1 MSGAAMPGPGEASP
15 GSGSVP
21 VPASPPPRS
30 PLFGGCLSC
39 RLVCGAGLLLAA
51 AWLYQGPRSV
61 MKRGIPPSMG
71 AIAQITFA
79 LSVGAWGIVIIWD
92 PVGKQ
97 LPKEP

>member
-1 MSGAAMPGPGEASP
+1 MSRPAEASP
-15 GSGSVP
+15 GSG
-21 VPASPPPRS
+21 PPQPQ

-39 RLVCGAGLLLAA
+39 RFVCGTGLLLAA

-79 LSVGAWGIVIIWD
+79 LSERRGG
-92 PVGKQ
+92 
-97 LPKEP
+97 

>member
-1 MSGAAMPGPGEASP
+1 MSRPGEVSP
-15 GSGSVP
+15 GSG
-21 VPASPPPRS
+21 PAPAQPR

-51 AWLYQGPRSV
+51 AWLYQGPRNI

-71 AIAQITFA
+71 TIAQITFA
-79 LSVGAWGIVIIWD
+79 ISVGAWGVVILWD

-97 LPKEP
+97 VPKQP